1 MISHDVQHQLSE
13 FGEARSEQMMSE
25 LQAVFVGPFAS
36 HCLFR
41 TCEEFVRQDICL
53 DTMYL
58 NEDGMT
64 MSLSKAT
71 SGVEISLC
79 FFFWMTPCQTCLK
92 KETTEKN
99 HMTCSCFH
107 EGLFFP
113 VEPL

>member
-1 MISHDVQHQLSE
+1 MKQDD
-13 FGEARSEQMMSE
+13 FGILFEVE

-53 DTMYL
+53 DIMYL

-64 MSLSKAT
+64 MSESKAT

-79 FFFWMTPCQTCLK
+79 FFFLDDTLPNLL
-92 KETTEKN
+92 EKRN
-99 HMTCSCFH
+99 HGEKPHDVFMFS
-107 EGLFFP
+107 
-113 VEPL
+113 